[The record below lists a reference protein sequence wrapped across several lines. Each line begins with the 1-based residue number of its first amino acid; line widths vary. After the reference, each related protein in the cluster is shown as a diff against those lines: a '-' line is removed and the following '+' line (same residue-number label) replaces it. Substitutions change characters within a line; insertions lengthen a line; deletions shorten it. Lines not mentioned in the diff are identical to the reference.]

1 MTGAGTP
8 LVITLIGFSEAG
20 QAFAAG
26 LRPAGAAVR
35 AFDLRLT
42 DGPDAPALRAT
53 ARALDVIVAE
63 NLASAVDGAAAI
75 LSVVTASAATAVATS
90 VAAALAPGQLFVDLN
105 SISPAEKAR
114 GAAPVEAAGGRYV
127 EGAIM
132 SPVAPH
138 GYKVPI
144 LVAGPAA
151 GEVAA
156 LLNRFGMSVEVAGET
171 IGAASATKMCR
182 SVVMKGI
189 EALVV
194 ESLVTARRF
203 GVDGKVLDS
212 LAETYPGID
221 WPSRSAYLLGRVIKH
236 GRRRAAE
243 MREAADAVRSTGLAP
258 LMADATAARQDWVA
272 GLDVAGED
280 VDRSYGELTDILIAA
295 WSDAEKAAR

>member
-1 MTGAGTP
+1 MSGEAMP
-8 LVITLIGFSEAG
+8 VITLIGFSEAG

-35 AFDLRLT
+35 AFDLRLV
-42 DGPDAPALRAT
+42 DGPDAMALRET
-53 ARALDVIVAE
+53 ARALDVAVAE
-63 NLASAVDGAAAI
+63 DLAAAIDGAAI
-75 LSVVTASAATAVATS
+75 TLSVVTASAATPVAT
-90 VAAALAPGQLFVDLN
+90 AAAGLLAPGQIFVDLN
-105 SISPAEKAR
+105 SIGPAEKAR

-151 GEVAA
+151 ADVAA
-156 LLNRFGMSVEVAGET
+156 LLNPLGMNVEFAGET

-203 GVDGKVLDS
+203 GVDAKVLDS

-221 WPSRSAYLLGRVIKH
+221 WPNRSAYLLGRVIKH

-243 MREAADAVRSTGLAP
+243 MREAADAVRSTGLEP
-258 LMADATAARQDWVA
+258 LMAEATAARQEWVA
-272 GLDVAGED
+272 GLDVAGAD
-280 VDRSYGELTDILIAA
+280 VDRGYQELADLLIAA
-295 WSDAEKAAR
+295 WSDTKTAAR